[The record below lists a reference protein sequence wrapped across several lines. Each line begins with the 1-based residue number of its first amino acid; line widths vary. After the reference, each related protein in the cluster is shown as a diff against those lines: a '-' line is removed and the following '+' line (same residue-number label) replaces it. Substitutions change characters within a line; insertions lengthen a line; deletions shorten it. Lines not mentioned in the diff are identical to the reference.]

1 MSFGSPCFVLCAW
14 DWGRF
19 LDDFVTSCGASNPS
33 SLVLKSLE
41 SRAPSIGDFR
51 VLEKTPFLLGI
62 SSIPLFSWSDS
73 LIPSVDMFTRSLW
86 SCLQNLMGFGP
97 RLIIRSSISQTE
109 NRAVFLG
116 QNFSLSPVEPAFVN
130 DQPVIKV
137 FSAWQGFLCVHRLIS
152 WIFAFHC
159 VGSTGA
165 NVFAYTGALS
175 FCLLI
180 VGSTGACFSRAAG
193 SVSSVKPTY
202 SSLCTSDQPVIYTV
216 LNLVLFFAF
225 ASAFILVCS

>member
-19 LDDFVTSCGASNPS
+19 LDDFVTSWGASNPS
-33 SLVLKSLE
+33 SLVLKSPE

-86 SCLQNLMGFGP
+86 SCLQNLVGVEP
-97 RLIIRSSISQTE
+97 HLIIRSSIFQIE

-116 QNFSLSPVEPAFVN
+116 QNFSLSPVEPAFAN
-130 DQPVIKV
+130 DQPVIRV
-137 FSAWQGFLCVHRLIS
+137 FSAWQGFWRVHRMIS
-152 WIFAFHC
+152 WILAFHTP
-159 VGSTGA
+159 VHWAS
-165 NVFAYTGALS
+165 VFWS
-175 FCLLI
+175 
-180 VGSTGACFSRAAG
+180 
-193 SVSSVKPTY
+193 
-202 SSLCTSDQPVIYTV
+202 SDQSV
-216 LNLVLFFAF
+216 LSEFVCVSLWTTAPMLV
-225 ASAFILVCS
+225 

>member
-1 MSFGSPCFVLCAW
+1 MSFGSPHFVLCAW

-19 LDDFVTSCGASNPS
+19 LDDFVTPWGASNPS
-33 SLVLKSLE
+33 SLVLKSPE

-62 SSIPLFSWSDS
+62 SSIPPFSWSDS
-73 LIPSVDMFTRSLW
+73 SIPSVDMFTRSLW
-86 SCLQNLMGFGP
+86 SCLQNLVGFGP

-116 QNFSLSPVEPAFVN
+116 QNFSLSPVEPAFAN
-130 DQPVIKV
+130 DQPVIRV
-137 FSAWQGFLCVHRLIS
+137 FSAWQGFLRVHRLIS

-180 VGSTGACFSRAAG
+180 VGSTGVRW
-193 SVSSVKPTY
+193 VV
-202 SSLCTSDQPVIYTV
+202 
-216 LNLVLFFAF
+216 
-225 ASAFILVCS
+225 